1 MNANIRELKAKLS
14 GVIRR
19 VRAGETVTV
28 SVRNRPVAR
37 IVPIARS
44 GGLNELARTPGVAWK
59 GGQAGGPAARRTSA
73 ARRSSF
79 RLGGRGPALILYLD
93 TSALVKLYVRERGS
107 ARVRAQVGKAD
118 AIATSVVAYAE
129 ARAAFA
135 RHAARAAGRTP
146 SASS

>member
-1 MNANIRELKAKLS
+1 MDANIRELKAKLS

-59 GGQAGGPAARRTSA
+59 GASRRACRT
-73 ARRSSF
+73 
-79 RLGGRGPALILYLD
+79 
-93 TSALVKLYVRERGS
+93 
-107 ARVRAQVGKAD
+107 
-118 AIATSVVAYAE
+118 ATVC
-129 ARAAFA
+129 RAA
-135 RHAARAAGRTP
+135 
-146 SASS
+146 